1 MGFQISNGKLNPIA
15 HFSGGKG
22 SWMGETHPKGASQCH
37 ISSFGLSS
45 GKNKLL
51 ILMARSWSISRA
63 LKFEKLAMLW
73 GNIGKILL
81 RGVPSVPSTSLSARC
96 LNTGTFEIVVPIRI

>member
-1 MGFQISNGKLNPIA
+1 
-15 HFSGGKG
+15 
-22 SWMGETHPKGASQCH
+22 MGETLPKGAFQCH
-37 ISSFGLSS
+37 ISSFGPSS

-51 ILMARSWSISRA
+51 ILMERSQSINRA

-81 RGVPSVPSTSLSARC
+81 RGVPSVPSTSLSAHC
-96 LNTGTFEIVVPIRI
+96 LNTGTFEIDVPMQI